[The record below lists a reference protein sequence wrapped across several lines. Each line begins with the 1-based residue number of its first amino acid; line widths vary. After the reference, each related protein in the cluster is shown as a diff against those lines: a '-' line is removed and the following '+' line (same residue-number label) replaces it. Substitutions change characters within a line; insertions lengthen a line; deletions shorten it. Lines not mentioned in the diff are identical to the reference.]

1 MRIVEQARLGFR
13 EGTSD
18 KVYEVD
24 IVEVAAEQYV
34 VNFRFGRRGSSLRDG
49 TKTPLPVSLEKARA
63 VYTALVAEKTNAGY
77 KPLSEAVVGSASPS
91 AVDPRARAA
100 RRERELISELG
111 RGHRSEQPLHL
122 LVRKAGERGLQ
133 EAEPVLLELLSGTQ
147 ESRVKPEVLRHFIVA
162 ALARC
167 GSSRAVPA
175 LSAICE
181 DVKQPRHLR
190 DVALLA
196 LTSIGGAQARQKVR
210 ARVPVALRPEPGGE
224 LAAYVRAAEALL
236 EMDPEQARSAIFALY
251 ASAPARLEAAET
263 EEDRWARSIVL
274 AVVRIA
280 RPLKIEP
287 GLLHSLHFA
296 AIKVV
301 IGLLRSLNWAA
312 EIRRDAEL
320 FAALTRRFET
330 ERRGAKKTKAYFR
343 RRAARALRRLGS
355 IASPDYVEFATAL
368 ASSYDDS
375 HAEPVRDGVA
385 TWDAFARYHALN
397 FILYG
402 NSPRYERAGH
412 RRATWRCSN
421 GYVPNSLPPAVRE
434 ESFPQLWD
442 QAPEALWRLGVSAA
456 ASPVIHFATRAL
468 RDQTEFLSHIEDA
481 RLAQALAY
489 AKRPMQLVAFEAVRV
504 RSPNLVLARA
514 ALLSELDE
522 ADSWVL
528 RWVEASPRILSEQ
541 VELLALMITAPSERV
556 REAST
561 RLAGSLSFFGDL
573 ARELVSSTIA
583 LLISFSNEL
592 SANERAEAAAAY
604 LLRHA
609 AEALDALGVEVVKDL
624 LSHSLPGVAALGAE
638 VLLRRSR
645 SGTIADQLLDVLL
658 ESPHAYVRAIGARVV
673 ADTPPALMKDE
684 PELLLHLALSSNVEL
699 RVGTRSLLGEV
710 ARLYPEVGARVASD
724 LVDSLLTAQAEGVPA
739 HIVSLLRHELKGCLP
754 KRAAASVL
762 SLVGALSPHAREAGG
777 LLLGVLSPDELELEQ
792 IVRLASHEILLV
804 RQGAWALALA
814 ARDRFRVAPVALA
827 RLCDARWDDSRAFAF
842 EFVRS
847 FAHEDLVPDTL
858 IAICDSIEP
867 HVQRFGQTLLL
878 EYWREQDAPRYLLR
892 LSEHPSENIQLL
904 VSGLL
909 DRYARGN
916 RALLEQLLPC
926 FRAVLSRVN
935 QGAVAKER
943 VLAFLRAEAT
953 ASADTALLVAPL
965 LERQSLTRAISH
977 KGSLI
982 AAMVAV
988 HERYPE
994 VPLPISLAPVSLH
1007 SRSRRGI

>member
-1 MRIVEQARLGFR
+1 MRIVDQVRLGFR

-24 IVEVAAEQYV
+24 IVEVAADQYV

-77 KPLSEAVVGSASPS
+77 KPSSGADVGSARPS
-91 AVDPRARAA
+91 AIDLRARAA
-100 RRERELISELG
+100 RLERELIEELG

-133 EAEPVLLELLSGTQ
+133 AAEPFLLELLSGTQ

-181 DVKQPRHLR
+181 DVKQPGHLR
-190 DVALLA
+190 DVALVA
-196 LTSIGGAQARQKVR
+196 LTSIGGAEAREKAR
-210 ARVPVALRPEPGGE
+210 ARVPVELRPEPGGE

-236 EMDPEQARSAIFALY
+236 EKNPEQARSAIFALY
-251 ASAPARLEAAET
+251 ASAPARHEAIET
-263 EEDRWARSIVL
+263 EQERWARSIVL
-274 AVVRIA
+274 SVVRIA
-280 RPLKIEP
+280 RSTSGEAE
-287 GLLHSLHFA
+287 LLGRPNWA
-296 AIKVV
+296 AVRV
-301 IGLLRSLNWAA
+301 EIGLLRSLNWAA

-330 ERRGAKKTKAYFR
+330 ERRGTKKTKNYFR

-355 IASPDYVEFATAL
+355 IASLDYVEFATAL
-368 ASSYDDS
+368 ALSYADS
-375 HAEPVRDGVA
+375 DAEPLRGGHA

-402 NSPRYERAGH
+402 NSPRYQRAGH
-412 RRATWRCSN
+412 RRATWRCSD
-421 GYVPNSLPPAVRE
+421 GYVPNSPPPSSRE
-434 ESFPQLWD
+434 ESFPALWD
-442 QAPEALWRLGVSAA
+442 QAPESLWRLGVSEAA
-456 ASPVIHFATRAL
+456 NPVIHFATRAL
-468 RDQTEFLSHIEDA
+468 RDQTEFLSRVEDA
-481 RLAQALAY
+481 RLAHALVY
-489 AKRPMQLVAFEAVRV
+489 AKRPMQLVAFEAARV
-504 RSPNLVLARA
+504 RTPNLVLARA

-528 RWVEASPRILSEQ
+528 SWVEASPGVLSEHI
-541 VELLALMITAPSERV
+541 ELLASMITAPSERM
-556 REAST
+556 RAA
-561 RLAGSLSFFGDL
+561 AGRFANELQLSGEM
-573 ARELVSSTIA
+573 ARDFVGATIA
-583 LLISFSNEL
+583 HLMTLSNQR
-592 SANERAEAAAAY
+592 SANERAEAAAAC

-609 AEALDALGVEVVKDL
+609 SEALDALGIEVLKDL
-624 LSHSLPGVAALGAE
+624 LSHSVPAVAVLGAQI
-638 VLLRRSR
+638 LLRRAR
-645 SGTIADQLLDVLL
+645 SGTLGDHLLDALL
-658 ESPHAYVRAIGARVV
+658 ESPHPAVRAIGARVV

-699 RVGTRSLLGEV
+699 RVGTRGLLDEI
-710 ARLYPEVGARVASD
+710 ARLYPEVGARVASE
-724 LVDSLLTAQAEGVPA
+724 LVDSLLTRQAEGVPA
-739 HIVSLLRHELKGCLP
+739 HVVSLLRHELKGCLP
-754 KRAAASVL
+754 QREAASVL
-762 SLVGALSPHAREAGG
+762 ALVGALSPHAREAGG
-777 LLLGVLSPDELELEQ
+777 LLLGVASPDEFELEQ
-792 IVRLASHEILLV
+792 LVRLASHEILLV
-804 RQGAWALALA
+804 RQGAWALARA
-814 ARDRFRVAPVALA
+814 AKARFRVAPVALA

-847 FAHEDLVPDTL
+847 FAREDLVPDTV

-878 EYWREQDAPRYLLR
+878 EHWREQEAPQYLLR
-892 LSEHPSENIQLL
+892 LSEHPSANIQLL

-909 DRYARGN
+909 ERYARGN
-916 RALLEQLLPC
+916 LALVERLLPC

-953 ASADTALLVAPL
+953 ASAEAAALVAPL
-965 LERQSLTRAISH
+965 LERQSLTQAISH

-982 AAMVAV
+982 AAMVAL
-988 HERYPE
+988 HERYPD
-994 VPLPISLAPVSLH
+994 VPLPISSAPVSLH
-1007 SRSRRGI
+1007 FRSRRGI